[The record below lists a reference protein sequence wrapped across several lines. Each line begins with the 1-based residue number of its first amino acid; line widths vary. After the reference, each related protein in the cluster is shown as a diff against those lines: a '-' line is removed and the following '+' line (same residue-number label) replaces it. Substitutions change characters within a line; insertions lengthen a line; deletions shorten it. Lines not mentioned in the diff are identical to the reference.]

1 MKSIRHKSARIF
13 ILYKYANS
21 LTNINN
27 WKELWVEV
35 KLKKLVQKKKAQN
48 FNTILHFVE
57 RSK

>member
-21 LTNINN
+21 LTNINT

-35 KLKKLVQKKKAQN
+35 KLKKTGSEKESPK
-48 FNTILHFVE
+48 F
-57 RSK
+57 